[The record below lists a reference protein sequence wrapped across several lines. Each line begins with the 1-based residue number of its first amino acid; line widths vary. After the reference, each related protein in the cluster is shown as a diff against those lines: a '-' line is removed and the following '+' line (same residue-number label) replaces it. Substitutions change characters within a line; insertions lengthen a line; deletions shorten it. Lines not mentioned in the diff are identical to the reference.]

1 VQESTSSLGAP
12 FSAAA
17 SFAASFRD
25 GAAPRWEAAFSG
37 SPASTHA
44 VLAPDLDHLDAVPVV
59 RVDTHRHDGEGVCAV
74 GAAPFRHGYRRPVT
88 LRSMEATGRMI
99 DVQCDEQTLR
109 VYPRTKAARCA
120 LTGAETRAVTGD
132 GGRTRPEPHMG
143 ASDVMVLRASIAGV
157 TLTRASMFGN
167 GRIVVTTDDGSFRL
181 NFRRSQQ
188 SAFETLALELGATV
202 QA

>member
-1 VQESTSSLGAP
+1 M
-12 FSAAA
+12 
-17 SFAASFRD
+17 
-25 GAAPRWEAAFSG
+25 
-37 SPASTHA
+37 A
-44 VLAPDLDHLDAVPVV
+44 V
-59 RVDTHRHDGEGVCAV
+59 
-74 GAAPFRHGYRRPVT
+74 
-88 LRSMEATGRMI
+88 
-99 DVQCDEQTLR
+99 
-109 VYPRTKAARCA
+109 ARA
-120 LTGAETRAVTGD
+120 LET
-132 GGRTRPEPHMG
+132 HMG

>member
-1 VQESTSSLGAP
+1 
-12 FSAAA
+12 
-17 SFAASFRD
+17 
-25 GAAPRWEAAFSG
+25 
-37 SPASTHA
+37 
-44 VLAPDLDHLDAVPVV
+44 
-59 RVDTHRHDGEGVCAV
+59 
-74 GAAPFRHGYRRPVT
+74 
-88 LRSMEATGRMI
+88 MEATGRMI

-120 LTGAETRAVTGD
+120 LAGGETRAVTGD

-143 ASDVMVLRASIAGV
+143 ASDVMVPRASIAGV

-202 QA
+202 PGHHI